1 MANPWD
7 SDQVVAASPLEA
19 AIQAEGTTGPKAELA
34 RSLYQQESTSGKN
47 IATSNAGAVGGMQVK
62 PSTFDLVADKGWN
75 INDPVHNA
83 RAGIRYASMMYDKAS
98 GDPKIAAA
106 GYYGGPGGLAKAQK
120 GIAVSDPKN
129 PGAPTTLQYGDQV
142 ASRMPAQG
150 NPWDNDP
157 VVPQQAAAP
166 AQGGLPDPGQQPV
179 AVATSA
185 PAAPEQSNIQQSG
198 GVFPEIGRQLGLT
211 ARAAGHAVGDVA
223 SLVGNPLNA
232 TSNALFGTNLQDPGK
247 IIKSAVDKYTPA
259 PRNTLESGVNSV
271 ASAIANP
278 VNQIGGGYLAAA
290 KGLAQTAGRGAVIGG
305 ATGALQQPDNGPVTL
320 GSMAAGAGLGA
331 LGGSILGPALAGAG
345 RGVNAIASRFSGEA
359 MPAAAATAQADSIM
373 AGLGKDGIDITQIP
387 QQALSTVRDQV
398 AAALQKGQ
406 KLDPAALLRQQDFKS
421 LGMDGT
427 LGQVTREPMQ
437 YAKEMNMRGIDTG
450 GGQNALA
457 ARFNQQPGQL
467 GDRLNSLGAGTAS
480 EAYPAGNALIR
491 SLQAADVPQKAAVDA
506 AYGAA
511 RDTTGRYANLD
522 VPAFSK
528 AANDALDSK
537 MLGHF
542 LPDNVRGILNDV
554 STGKVPLNVN
564 TATQIDSVLSA
575 AQRGASA
582 RGDNAASMAIGQV
595 RDSLNRA
602 PIASSAGQDAKAAF
616 DQARSLAAQR
626 FQTIDATPALKA
638 ALTDAAPDKFVS
650 KYVING
656 NADDLK
662 SLSNVISQD
671 PGAKNIVRGQIAEYL
686 RSKAF
691 GANTAGDKGFAQESY
706 NKALANLGTQRLSA
720 FFTPDEINQFQA
732 VGRVGSYMT
741 SPPAGSAVNTS
752 NTAGQLMNLVN
763 SVKVGGLKLPFVSSI
778 DAAVKNFGQRSAAQ
792 NALAASINP
801 LNMARPPSNLIR
813 LAPAVTA
820 AGAKSATN

>member
-7 SDQVVAASPLEA
+7 NDQVVAASPLEA
-19 AIQAEGTTGPKAELA
+19 AIQAEGASGAKADLA
-34 RSLYQQESTSGKN
+34 RSLYQQESSSGKN
-47 IATSNAGAVGGMQVK
+47 TATSNAGAVGGMQIL
-62 PSTFDLVADKGWN
+62 PATFNSVADKGWD

-83 RAGIRYASMMYDKAS
+83 RAGIRYAAMMYDKA
-98 GDPKIAAA
+98 GGNPAIAAA
-106 GYYGGPGGLAKAQK
+106 GYYGGPGGLAKAQQ
-120 GIAVSDPKN
+120 GVAVSDPRN
-129 PGAPTTLQYGDQV
+129 PKAPTTLEYGAEV
-142 ASRMPAQG
+142 AGRMPAQD

-157 VVPQQAAAP
+157 VVPQQAALPAAP
-166 AQGGLPDPGQQPV
+166 AIAAQP
-179 AVATSA
+179 AAAA
-185 PAAPEQSNIQQSG
+185 PAPEQSNIQQSG
-198 GVFPEIGRQLGLT
+198 GVLPEIGRQLGLT

-259 PRNTLESGVNSV
+259 PRNTLESDVNSV

-305 ATGALQQPDNGPVTL
+305 ATGALQQPDNGPVTA
-320 GSMAAGAGLGA
+320 GSMLTGAGLGA
-331 LGGSILGPALAGAG
+331 LGGGILGPALAGVG

-427 LGQVTREPMQ
+427 LGQVTRDPMQ
-437 YAKEMNMRGIDTG
+437 YAKELNMRGIDTG

-457 ARFNQQPGQL
+457 ARFNQQPLQL
-467 GDRLNSLGAGTAS
+467 GDRLNSLGAGAAS

-491 SLQAADVPQKAAVDA
+491 SLQAADAPQKAAVDA

-537 MLGHF
+537 MLGRF
-542 LPDNVRGILNDV
+542 LPTQVRNLMNDV
-554 STGKVPLNVN
+554 SSGKVPLNVN
-564 TATQIDSVLSA
+564 NAVQIDSVLSEVQRA
-575 AQRGASA
+575 AAA
-582 RGDNAASMAIGQV
+582 RGDKASELAVGTV
-595 RDSLNRA
+595 RDSLNNA

-616 DQARSLAAQR
+616 DQARALASQR

-638 ALTDAAPDKFVS
+638 ALTDSAPDKFVS
-650 KYVING
+650 RYIING

-662 SLSNVISQD
+662 SLSNVISRD
-671 PGAKNIVRGQIAEYL
+671 PEAKNIARGQIAEYL

-706 NKALANLGTQRLSA
+706 NKALGNLGTERLSA

-732 VGRVGSYMT
+732 IGRVGSYMT

-778 DAAVKNFGQRSAAQ
+778 DTAVKNFGQRSATQ

-801 LNMARPPSNLIR
+801 TNIPRPPGNLIR
-813 LAPAVTA
+813 LAPPISA
-820 AGAKSATN
+820 AGAKAATN

>member
-19 AIQAEGTTGPKAELA
+19 AIQAEGVTGPKADFA
-34 RSLYQQESTSGKN
+34 RSIYQQESTSGKN
-47 IATSNAGAVGGMQVK
+47 TATSNADAVGGMQVR
-62 PSTFDLVADKGWN
+62 PATFDGVADKGWN
-75 INDPVHNA
+75 IHDPVHNA
-83 RAGIRYASMMYDKAS
+83 RAGLRYASQMFDKAG

-106 GYYGGPGGLAKAQK
+106 GYYGGPGGLAKAQQ
-120 GIAVSDPKN
+120 GVAVSDPRN
-129 PGAPTTLQYGDQV
+129 PGAPNTLQYGDQV

-157 VVPQQAAAP
+157 VVPKQAAQPLPAAP
-166 AQGGLPDPGQQPV
+166 AIATQP
-179 AVATSA
+179 AVAA
-185 PAAPEQSNIQQSG
+185 PAPEQSNIQQSG
-198 GVFPEIGRQLGLT
+198 GVLPEIGRQLGLT
-211 ARAAGHAVGDVA
+211 ARAVGHAAGDVA

-247 IIKSAVDKYTPA
+247 IIKSTVDKYTPA

-290 KGLAQTAGRGAVIGG
+290 KGLAQTAGRGAVIGS

-320 GSMAAGAGLGA
+320 GSMATGAGLGA
-331 LGGSILGPALAGAG
+331 LGGGILGPVLAGVG

-427 LGQVTREPMQ
+427 LGQVTRDPMQ
-437 YAKEMNMRGIDTG
+437 YAKELNMRGIDTG
-450 GGQNALA
+450 GGQNVLA

-595 RDSLNRA
+595 RDSLNKA

-813 LAPAVTA
+813 LAPAVSS
-820 AGAKSATN
+820 AGAKAATN